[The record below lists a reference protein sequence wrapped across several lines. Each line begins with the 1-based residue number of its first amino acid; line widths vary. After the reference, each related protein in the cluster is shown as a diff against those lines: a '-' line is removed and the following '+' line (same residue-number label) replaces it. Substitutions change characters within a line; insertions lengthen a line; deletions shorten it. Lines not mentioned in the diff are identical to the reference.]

1 MGRRRVSRRT
11 RRLPSLRSRL
21 LQLAKDMKKM
31 NAESGNKFFC
41 AGIDAPEGHLDGL
54 AAAAAAAAKSA
65 PAIGFIFCSH
75 GVEQLA
81 IAVFVPEVEKG
92 SVDASAWIE

>member
-1 MGRRRVSRRT
+1 MIERKCAVSGFV
-11 RRLPSLRSRL
+11 PSY
-21 LQLAKDMKKM
+21 DC
-31 NAESGNKFFC
+31 GV
-41 AGIDAPEGHLDGL
+41 IPGL

-81 IAVFVPEVEKG
+81 IAVFVPEAEKG
-92 SVDASAWIE
+92 T